1 MSLQNTLEMMNN
13 MDKTNEMMK
22 EIIKFRQE
30 MLEALSQTKSLTNEA
45 WAVYVQHCDKIFPSE
60 VWPLYE
66 EVIQ

>member
-1 MSLQNTLEMMNN
+1 MNN

-30 MLEALSQTKSLTNEA
+30 IMNALMNYDRVSAWTAISQHENR
-45 WAVYVQHCDKIFPSE
+45 CNKIFPSE

>member
-1 MSLQNTLEMMNN
+1 

-22 EIIKFRQE
+22 EIIKFRE
-30 MLEALSQTKSLTNEA
+30 EIMNALMNYDSVAALTAISQHQNS
-45 WAVYVQHCDKIFPSE
+45 CDKIFPSE